1 MTSGVREMSLDDLE
15 WSSGDKAPPTTPKK
29 SSTPRKTGFRESV
42 AKVVPLTP
50 KAVPRA
56 PSPVPSE
63 EDTLSDSD
71 DTFFDPGVLESPM
84 RLVPKKYPKPMFTP
98 IATKIEKKHHGS
110 RAPVKKKRFNLTEYL
125 KMIGLGTG
133 SPGMATGLDL
143 AWRGM
148 SRKRQRKFIR

>member
-1 MTSGVREMSLDDLE
+1 MSSGVREMSLDDLE
-15 WSSGDKAPPTTPKK
+15 WSSGDKASPATPKK
-29 SSTPRKTGFRESV
+29 TSTPRKTGFRESV

-110 RAPVKKKRFNLTEYL
+110 RAPVKKKTFQFNGIFKDDWFGDGISGNGNGSRSGMERNEQKKTE
-125 KMIGLGTG
+125 KIH
-133 SPGMATGLDL
+133 
-143 AWRGM
+143 
-148 SRKRQRKFIR
+148 